1 MACKGPALWEGAAGH
16 MSDPEL
22 LPVSEP
28 RRRLEI
34 FTGAGRRRTWSA
46 EAKAKARIVA
56 ESQAADASVCA
67 VARRHGLTPQ
77 QLFTWRREAR
87 QRASSTVDDG
97 TPAFVP
103 VVLERATTT
112 RPKPPRRARPV
123 SAVEIEVAGVLV
135 RVPPGMDAE
144 TIAAVLRAAKTLP

>member
-1 MACKGPALWEGAAGH
+1 

-28 RRRLEI
+28 QRRLEI

-46 EAKAKARIVA
+46 EAKARIVA

-87 QRASSTVDDG
+87 QRAPSAANDG

-103 VVLERATTT
+103 VVLEPAATT
-112 RPKPPRRARPV
+112 RPKPPRRARPTP
-123 SAVEIEVAGVLV
+123 AVEIEVAGLLV
-135 RVPPGMDAE
+135 RVPPGMDAA
-144 TIAAVLRAAKTLP
+144 TIAAVLQAAKTRP

>member
-1 MACKGPALWEGAAGH
+1 

-28 RRRLEI
+28 QRRLEI

-46 EAKAKARIVA
+46 EAKARIVA
-56 ESQAADASVCA
+56 ESQASGASVCA

-87 QRASSTVDDG
+87 QRALNAADEG

-103 VVLERATTT
+103 VVLEPAATTKL
-112 RPKPPRRARPV
+112 KPPRRARPAP
-123 SAVEIEVAGVLV
+123 AVEIEVAGVLV

>member
-1 MACKGPALWEGAAGH
+1 

-28 RRRLEI
+28 PRRLEI

-46 EAKAKARIVA
+46 EAKARIVA
-56 ESQAADASVCA
+56 ESEASGASVCA

-87 QRASSTVDDG
+87 RRASSGAGDG
-97 TPAFVP
+97 TPDFVP
-103 VVLERATTT
+103 VVLEPAATT
-112 RPKPPRRARPV
+112 RPKRPRRARPAP
-123 SAVEIEVAGVLV
+123 AVEIEVAGVLV

>member
-1 MACKGPALWEGAAGH
+1 

-46 EAKAKARIVA
+46 EAKARIVA

-87 QRASSTVDDG
+87 QRALSSADDG

-103 VVLERATTT
+103 VVLELAATTK
-112 RPKPPRRARPV
+112 PKPPRRARPAP
-123 SAVEIEVAGVLV
+123 AVEIEVAGLLV
-135 RVPPGMDAE
+135 RVPPGMDAA
-144 TIAAVLRAAKTLP
+144 TIAAVLRAATTLP

>member
-1 MACKGPALWEGAAGH
+1 

-28 RRRLEI
+28 LRRLEI

-46 EAKAKARIVA
+46 ETKARIVA
-56 ESQAADASVCA
+56 ESRAAGASVCA

-87 QRASSTVDDG
+87 HRALNAADEG
-97 TPAFVP
+97 APAFVP
-103 VVLERATTT
+103 VVLEPTATTK
-112 RPKPPRRARPV
+112 PKPPRRARPAPATP
-123 SAVEIEVAGVLV
+123 AVEIEVAGVLV

-144 TIAAVLRAAKTLP
+144 TITAVLQAVKALP

>member
-1 MACKGPALWEGAAGH
+1 

-46 EAKAKARIVA
+46 EAKARIVA

-87 QRASSTVDDG
+87 QRALSSADDG

-103 VVLERATTT
+103 VVLELAATTK
-112 RPKPPRRARPV
+112 PKPPRRARPAP
-123 SAVEIEVAGVLV
+123 AVEIEVAGLLV
-135 RVPPGMDAE
+135 RVPPGMDVA
-144 TIAAVLRAAKTLP
+144 TIAAVLRAATTLP

>member
-1 MACKGPALWEGAAGH
+1 

-28 RRRLEI
+28 PRRLEI

-46 EAKAKARIVA
+46 EAKARIVA
-56 ESQAADASVCA
+56 ESQASGASVCA

-87 QRASSTVDDG
+87 QRASSGAGGG

-103 VVLERATTT
+103 VVLEPAATT
-112 RPKPPRRARPV
+112 RPKPPRRARPAL
-123 SAVEIEVAGVLV
+123 AVEIEVAGVLV
-135 RVPPGMDAE
+135 RVPPGMDAA
-144 TIAAVLRAAKTLP
+144 TITAVLQAAKTLP

>member
-1 MACKGPALWEGAAGH
+1 

-46 EAKAKARIVA
+46 EAKARIVA

-67 VARRHGLTPQ
+67 IARRHGLTPQ

-87 QRASSTVDDG
+87 QRALSSADDG

-103 VVLERATTT
+103 VVLELAATTK
-112 RPKPPRRARPV
+112 PKPPRRARPAP
-123 SAVEIEVAGVLV
+123 AVEIEVAGLLV
-135 RVPPGMDAE
+135 RVPPGMDAA
-144 TIAAVLRAAKTLP
+144 TIAAVLRAATTLP

>member
-1 MACKGPALWEGAAGH
+1 

-28 RRRLEI
+28 PRRLEI

-46 EAKAKARIVA
+46 EAKARIVA
-56 ESQAADASVCA
+56 ESRAAGVSVCA

-77 QLFTWRREAR
+77 QLFSWRREAR
-87 QRASSTVDDG
+87 QRAPNAADEG

-103 VVLERATTT
+103 VALEPAATT
-112 RPKPPRRARPV
+112 RPMPRRAWPAP
-123 SAVEIEVAGVLV
+123 AVEIELAGLLV
-135 RVPPGMDAE
+135 RVPPGMDAA
-144 TIAAVLRAAKTLP
+144 TIAAVLRAAKTLT

>member
-1 MACKGPALWEGAAGH
+1 
-16 MSDPEL
+16 MSNPEL

-28 RRRLEI
+28 RHRLEI

-46 EAKAKARIVA
+46 EAKARIVA

-67 VARRHGLTPQ
+67 VARRHGLTPP

-87 QRASSTVDDG
+87 QRASSAADDG

-103 VVLERATTT
+103 VVLEPVATT
-112 RPKPPRRARPV
+112 RPKPSRRTRPAP
-123 SAVEIEVAGVLV
+123 AVEIEVAGVLV

-144 TIAAVLRAAKTLP
+144 TIAAVLQAAKTLP

>member
-1 MACKGPALWEGAAGH
+1 

-28 RRRLEI
+28 PRRLEI

-46 EAKAKARIVA
+46 EAKARIVA
-56 ESQAADASVCA
+56 ESQAAGASVCA

-87 QRASSTVDDG
+87 QRASNGADEG

-103 VVLERATTT
+103 VVLEPAATT
-112 RPKPPRRARPV
+112 RPKPPRRTRPAAP
-123 SAVEIEVAGVLV
+123 AVEIEVAGLLV
-135 RVPPGMDAE
+135 RVPPGMDAA
-144 TIAAVLRAAKTLP
+144 TIAAVLQAAKALP

>member
-1 MACKGPALWEGAAGH
+1 

-22 LPVSEP
+22 LPMSEP

-34 FTGAGRRRTWSA
+34 FTGAGRRRSWSA
-46 EAKAKARIVA
+46 EAKARIVA
-56 ESQAADASVCA
+56 ESQAAGASVCA

-87 QRASSTVDDG
+87 QRG
-97 TPAFVP
+97 TNAARR
-103 VVLERATTT
+103 RAGL
-112 RPKPPRRARPV
+112 RAGRARAGRHDRAAEPPRRTTAGEP
-123 SAVEIEVAGVLV
+123 AVEIEVAGLLV

-144 TIAAVLRAAKTLP
+144 TIAAVLQAAKTLP

>member
-1 MACKGPALWEGAAGH
+1 

-46 EAKAKARIVA
+46 EAKARIVA
-56 ESQAADASVCA
+56 ESQAAAASVCA

-87 QRASSTVDDG
+87 QRALSSADDG

-103 VVLERATTT
+103 VVLELAATTK
-112 RPKPPRRARPV
+112 PKPPRRARPAP
-123 SAVEIEVAGVLV
+123 AVEIEVAGLLV
-135 RVPPGMDAE
+135 RVPPGMDVA
-144 TIAAVLRAAKTLP
+144 TIAAVLRAATTLP

>member
-1 MACKGPALWEGAAGH
+1 

-28 RRRLEI
+28 PRRLEI

-46 EAKAKARIVA
+46 EAKARIVA
-56 ESQAADASVCA
+56 ESQAAGASVRA

-87 QRASSTVDDG
+87 QRG
-97 TPAFVP
+97 TNAAGGAPAFVP
-103 VVLERATTT
+103 VVLEPSATTST
-112 RPKPPRRARPV
+112 PERPRRARSTTAAMP
-123 SAVEIEVAGVLV
+123 AVEIEVAGLLV
-135 RVPPGMDAE
+135 RVRPGMDVE
-144 TIAAVLRAAKTLP
+144 TITAVLQAVKTLP

>member
-1 MACKGPALWEGAAGH
+1 
-16 MSDPEL
+16 MSNPEL
-22 LPVSEP
+22 LTVSEP
-28 RRRLEI
+28 QRRLEI

-46 EAKAKARIVA
+46 EAKARIVA
-56 ESQAADASVCA
+56 ESQATGASVCA

-87 QRASSTVDDG
+87 QRALNVADEG

-103 VVLERATTT
+103 IVLEPAATTKS
-112 RPKPPRRARPV
+112 KPPRRARSAAAATPV
-123 SAVEIEVAGVLV
+123 IEIEVAGLLV

-144 TIAAVLRAAKTLP
+144 TVAAVLQAAKTLL